1 MVNAP
6 NALSFL
12 RLLLAP
18 VLLALAWNGQA
29 KFFFYL
35 LLGSLLTD
43 ALDGWIARKL
53 NQTSELG
60 ARLDSWADMLT
71 FLSLPFAGW
80 WLRPDIVRQE
90 SVYLS
95 VGIGFYLLAPAC
107 GWLKFRR
114 LPSYHTWLAKAAAVV
129 FALVVIVIFAGGPG
143 WPLRIAMPLVVLACV
158 EEILMT
164 CVLREWRANIPTLR
178 HALQLGA
185 ASRADAPGERGRSI
199 PPPP

>member
-6 NALSFL
+6 NALSLL

-18 VLLALAWNGQA
+18 VLLTLAWNGQA
-29 KFFFYL
+29 KIFFCL

-53 NQTSELG
+53 NQASELG

-80 WLRPDIVRQE
+80 WLRPDVVRQE
-90 SVYLS
+90 SMFLI
-95 VGIGFYLLAPAC
+95 VGIGFYLLAPAW

-114 LPSYHTWLAKAAAVV
+114 LPSYHTWLAKTAAVV
-129 FALVVIVIFAGGPG
+129 FAITAIVIFAGGPG
-143 WPLRIAMPLVVLACV
+143 WPLRIAMSLVVVACV

-164 CVLREWRANIPTLR
+164 CVLKEWRANIPTLK
-178 HALQLGA
+178 HARQLV
-185 ASRADAPGERGRSI
+185 RR
-199 PPPP
+199 